1 MMVSNS
7 TKARVEGTPRGLWL
21 RPSVGWSGARS
32 WVSRHPTRSFMQ
44 YNLLRSRKGSPQAP
58 GDCQQ
63 RRGRAGRP
71 HLHRVG
77 PFLFREKGTQEEYK
91 AGFDLAIERGWLELD
106 RSGTFVRFTQAGSDL
121 FA

>member
-44 YNLLRSRKGSPQAP
+44 YKLHLSRMFELRQMSKT
-58 GDCQQ
+58 
-63 RRGRAGRP
+63 
-71 HLHRVG
+71 
-77 PFLFREKGTQEEYK
+77 GTK
-91 AGFDLAIERGWLELD
+91 P
-106 RSGTFVRFTQAGSDL
+106 
-121 FA
+121 